1 MVMAGLVNVLEPR
14 KSRSLSAAM
23 LRDLLQELH
32 TAGELLHA
40 IDAVFESVCDWRQ
53 EIPADV
59 RIR

>member
-1 MVMAGLVNVLEPR
+1 
-14 KSRSLSAAM
+14 M